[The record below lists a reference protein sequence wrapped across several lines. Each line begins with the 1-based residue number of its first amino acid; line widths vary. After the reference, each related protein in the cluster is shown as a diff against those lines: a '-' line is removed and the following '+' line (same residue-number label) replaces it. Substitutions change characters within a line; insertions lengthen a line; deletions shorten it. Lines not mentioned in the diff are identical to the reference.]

1 MTTESP
7 PKVLGMVEIRCTG
20 TLPNGQLCKRLLAI
34 VPNIQQLNGVTL
46 PPCHRCKKVTSF

>member
-1 MTTESP
+1 
-7 PKVLGMVEIRCTG
+7 MVEIRCTG